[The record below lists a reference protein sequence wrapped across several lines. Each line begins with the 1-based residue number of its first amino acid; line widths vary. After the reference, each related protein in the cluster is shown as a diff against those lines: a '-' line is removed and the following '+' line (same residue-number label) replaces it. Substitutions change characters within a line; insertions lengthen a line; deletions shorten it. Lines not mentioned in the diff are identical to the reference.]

1 MISILLILAVAFF
14 GYSNGANDNFK
25 GFATLYGSGKLTYKK
40 AISWAT
46 ITTFLGS
53 IAALVLSASLV
64 KSFSG
69 RGLVADEFVNDPLF
83 AVSVAIGAAV
93 TVIAATKI
101 GMPVSSTHAMLGAL
115 VGTGMVVSGGAVEF
129 GALASGFVLPLILT
143 PIFASLLA
151 YFLIRIQRETIPS
164 KKDCVCI
171 TEPQSILHTVENR
184 QLVNQTPILI
194 FDSAETCNQIPVK
207 SGFAIDKRKLENYL
221 HFISAGLVS
230 FARGLNDTP
239 KIVALLILIPFL
251 NIQYGMVIVAI
262 VMAIGGLINSR
273 KIAETMSHKMTS
285 MTGSQG
291 LSANLITSGLVIG
304 ASVFGLPA
312 STTHV
317 SVGSLAGMGYANGTA
332 NFQVVRQILLAWVL
346 TLPLGA
352 FMGIV
357 ASYLLEWIF

>member
-1 MISILLILAVAFF
+1 MVWIVLILAVAFF
-14 GYSNGANDNFK
+14 SFSNGANDNFK
-25 GFATLYGSGKLTYKK
+25 GFATLYGSGKLSYKK

-53 IAALVLSASLV
+53 IAAIVLAVNLV

-69 RGLVADEFVNDPLF
+69 KGLVSDSIVNDPVF
-83 AVSVAIGAAV
+83 AVSVALGAAL
-93 TVIAATKI
+93 TVFAATKI
-101 GMPVSSTHAMLGAL
+101 GMPVSSTHAMVGAL
-115 VGTGMVVSGGAVEF
+115 VGTGVVVSSGNVEF
-129 GALASGFVLPLILT
+129 GNLASAFLLPLILT
-143 PIFASLLA
+143 P
-151 YFLIRIQRETIPS
+151 LIAAFFSFILVKFQQKSRPS
-164 KKDCVCI
+164 ERDCVCI
-171 TEPQSILHTVENR
+171 PAEQVVIQTTQNR
-184 QLVNQTPILI
+184 QLVEMPSVIYEKT
-194 FDSAETCNQIPVK
+194 ETCQQIPVK
-207 SGFAIDKRKLENYL
+207 AGFSFEKEKLEDTI
-221 HFISAGLVS
+221 HFFSAGLVS

-251 NIQYGMVIVAI
+251 NMEYGMLLVAI
-262 VMAIGGLINSR
+262 VMAIGGLINSK

-317 SVGSLAGMGYANGTA
+317 SVGSLAGMGWANGTA
-332 NFQVVRQILLAWVL
+332 NFQVIRQILLAWIL

-352 FMGIV
+352 VFGVAANLLMGWV
-357 ASYLLEWIF
+357 L